1 MRQELKRF
9 PVYRERFPVY
19 DETFEELWVFAST
32 VANKHHFQPVKVTL
46 EHSKDGDHE
55 ARVRFHIFIC
65 ANIKERERF
74 HEDPESENDFFQP
87 VQVVRPSAERES
99 DHDKRQ
105 ELGRHLSGCS
115 DRCVLCRGSQDH
127 VDHEAEHLGAHSGF
141 CILMKSCSPEA
152 YTRRTTV
159 YNFFA

>member
-9 PVYRERFPVY
+9 PVYHERFPVY
-19 DETFEELWVFAST
+19 DETFGELWVFAST

-65 ANIKERERF
+65 ADIKERERF

-87 VQVVRPSAERES
+87 VQVVGLLPNVSPTMTRGKNWGAIYQAVATGAYYVAGLKTTLIM
-99 DHDKRQ
+99 KRSTL
-105 ELGRHLSGCS
+105 EPI
-115 DRCVLCRGSQDH
+115 QD
-127 VDHEAEHLGAHSGF
+127 F
-141 CILMKSCSPEA
+141 A
-152 YTRRTTV
+152 YS
-159 YNFFA
+159 